1 MRCVQLCAPGTALPC
16 NMLELEATC
25 LGACEG
31 VCLCLSLC
39 EHSYFTASPVRLYC
53 VPYCVH
59 GWGHNRAAGA
69 RVLTPI
75 PLNKV
80 LSVKYSLNQ
89 NKGVHAT
96 PPHLQTCSRAR
107 AVRRAS
113 AARGIPRGRR

>member
-39 EHSYFTASPVRLYC
+39 EHSYFTAL
-53 VPYCVH
+53 H
-59 GWGHNRAAGA
+59 GGTTHNRAAGA

-80 LSVKYSLNQ
+80 LSVKYR
-89 NKGVHAT
+89 V
-96 PPHLQTCSRAR
+96 
-107 AVRRAS
+107 
-113 AARGIPRGRR
+113 